1 MAQRPLHPGGV
12 LGGRLPLRP
21 LPGPAQLPGQLRH
34 QRRRPSQQFFALF
47 LDLAAADP
55 DDPADLRGGRR
66 APRRFIDW
74 QTFFD
79 FGDGRVRPNKLIDTK
94 LSSVLFALLGQ
105 PEGEPTSLATRN
117 LLRNLTMEVPSGQRV
132 ARAMQLPELA
142 PADLADL
149 APLSLD
155 QRTPLWFYVLREA
168 EMTAG
173 GEHLGPVGGR
183 IVAEV
188 LIGLLNGDRQSYLRQ
203 DPDWTPTYG
212 TGGSFAMVDLLQAAG
227 VVATIA

>member
-1 MAQRPLHPGGV
+1 M
-12 LGGRLPLRP
+12 
-21 LPGPAQLPGQLRH
+21 
-34 QRRRPSQQFFALF
+34 
-47 LDLAAADP
+47 
-55 DDPADLRGGRR
+55 
-66 APRRFIDW
+66 
-74 QTFFD
+74 
-79 FGDGRVRPNKLIDTK
+79 RPNKLIDTT
-94 LSSVLFALLGQ
+94 LSSVLFSLLGQ

-188 LIGLLNGDRQSYLRQ
+188 LIGLLNGDRLSYLRQ

-212 TGGSFAMVDLLQAAG
+212 IGGSFAMVDLLQAAG